1 LNKNAGVFAQEP
13 TGTCSGGGAAGG
25 CTYTPG
31 VDPSFDVLL
40 SLIIFIFIGFPTA
53 GYRTI
58 SLIMFV
64 LFTCEILGDRVGDLE
79 RLVRRRQPAATPA
92 EVRASERS
100 LVPVPSL
107 TRAPQP
113 RLAGAGLLYLHLHLY
128 LYLYLYLHLSLYL
141 FLFLCHFLY
150 LSISISLSESALAAE
165 LTC

>member
-1 LNKNAGVFAQEP
+1 MNKNAGVFAQEP

-92 EVRASERS
+92 EVRARERS
-100 LVPVPSL
+100 LVLVP
-107 TRAPQP
+107 
-113 RLAGAGLLYLHLHLY
+113 
-128 LYLYLYLHLSLYL
+128 
-141 FLFLCHFLY
+141 
-150 LSISISLSESALAAE
+150 
-165 LTC
+165 